1 MILALITMRN
11 EAIRDLRTVRD
22 FIRWG
27 VSRFIEHKIYFGHGT
42 DNALDE
48 ALALVL
54 HGLHLPF
61 GLPDQLM
68 EGRLTQSEK
77 SRVADLLVQRIEKRV
92 PAAYLTNQALFC
104 GIPFYVDE
112 RVLVPRSP
120 IGELIEQQFEPW
132 VIPDEVSDILDL
144 CTGSGCI
151 AIVCADMFPM
161 AQVDA
166 LDISEDALAV
176 ANINIERHQLQGRV
190 NGIQSD
196 LFSGVG
202 GRQYQIIVS
211 NPPYVDAEDISDMPK
226 EYHCE
231 PAIGLASGKDGLD
244 ITRQILL
251 QAADYLTDDG
261 ILVVEVGNS
270 EAALQKQLP
279 EVPFNWLDF
288 ERGGHGVFLLTKEQL
303 LEHQRQIQKW
313 ATK

>member
-1 MILALITMRN
+1 MKN
-11 EAIRDLRTVRD
+11 EAIRDLRTIRD

-27 VSRFIEHKIYFGHGT
+27 VSRFTEHKLYFGHGT

-68 EGRLTQSEK
+68 ESRLTHSER

-132 VIPDEVSDILDL
+132 VIPEEVSNILDL

-151 AIVCADMFPM
+151 AVVCADMFPM

-176 ANINIERHQLQGRV
+176 ANINIERYQLQGRV
-190 NGIQSD
+190 NAIQSD
-196 LFSGVG
+196 LFAAVEGEK
-202 GRQYQIIVS
+202 YQIIVS
-211 NPPYVDAEDISDMPK
+211 NPPYVDAEDISDMPE

-244 ITRQILL
+244 ITRRILL
-251 QAADYLTDDG
+251 QAVDYLTDDG

-270 EAALQKQLP
+270 EVALQAQLP
-279 EVPFNWLDF
+279 ELPFNWLEF
-288 ERGGHGVFLLTKEQL
+288 ERGGHGVFLLSKEQL
-303 LEHQRQIQKW
+303 LEYQAQIQEW
-313 ATK
+313 ATN